1 MAKRKSVARGSA
13 GPLWSIPVPVAE
25 IPETGRKLE
34 FSADAVIRATIAKAV
49 GVTELARLE
58 VAVELFRH
66 GRDGVHA
73 AGQVSATVE
82 QPCVVTLDPLLSEIV
97 EAFDLTFA
105 PPAAEAAATDI
116 AATDLALDA
125 GSDQPPEAVRDGV
138 IDIGAVATEFLILGI
153 DPYPRKPG
161 VAFDAPPAGD
171 PSSHPFAALAALKKQ
186 S

>member
-1 MAKRKSVARGSA
+1 MAKRKSVTREPAA
-13 GPLWSIPVPVAE
+13 VLWSIPVPVAE

-34 FSADAVIRATIAKAV
+34 VTADAGVRAALAKAV
-49 GVTELARLE
+49 GVTALPRLH

-66 GRDGVHA
+66 GREGIRA
-73 AGQVSATVE
+73 TGQVSATVE
-82 QPCVVTLDPLLSEIV
+82 QACVVTLDPLQTELV
-97 EAFDLTFA
+97 EAFDLTFG
-105 PPAAEAAATDI
+105 PPAVDPAANALT
-116 AATDLALDA
+116 LDA
-125 GSDQPPEAVRDGV
+125 GSADPPEALRDGV
-138 IDIGAVATEFLILGI
+138 VDIGAVATEFLILGI